1 MTELKSLDLFNCEVT
16 NLENYREKSFE
27 LLKDL
32 QYLDGYDRENQEAEE
47 DEDEDGEDGID
58 GEDEDD
64 EEDGEGESEGMYL
77 WSNWTIQQGSH
88 RPGKILKTFSSQGFF
103 SQNQGKKFQ
112 TVWLCE
118 EVLLINWCFCKHC
131 PNGKW
136 RPRLKRINVW
146 FFLTKMPC

>member
-58 GEDEDD
+58 GEDEDE
-64 EEDGEGESEGMYL
+64 EEDGEGESEGASQAIVQLNYL
-77 WSNWTIQQGSH
+77 
-88 RPGKILKTFSSQGFF
+88 KL
-103 SQNQGKKFQ
+103 
-112 TVWLCE
+112 
-118 EVLLINWCFCKHC
+118 
-131 PNGKW
+131 
-136 RPRLKRINVW
+136 
-146 FFLTKMPC
+146 

>member
-58 GEDEDD
+58 GEDEDE
-64 EEDGEGESEGMYL
+64 EEDGEGESEGASQATRQLNY
-77 WSNWTIQQGSH
+77 
-88 RPGKILKTFSSQGFF
+88 KLK
-103 SQNQGKKFQ
+103 K
-112 TVWLCE
+112 LC
-118 EVLLINWCFCKHC
+118 VFLLIAVFWMYTFHTLVGIRK
-131 PNGKW
+131 GI
-136 RPRLKRINVW
+136 L
-146 FFLTKMPC
+146 L